1 MQQGAGIFFRPL
13 YFAPPRPLI
22 EATRGFL
29 RVHYTMRL
37 HGLDIARFFAF
48 CGMVLVNFRIAAEV
62 TPGTDFASI
71 LTNGLEGRAAAL
83 FVILAGIGL
92 TLTRTP
98 KRVIAARAAVLFA
111 LGLAN
116 LMIFEAD
123 ILHYYA
129 LYFLVA
135 LPFLALPSR
144 IFLWA
149 ALAAA
154 MIGMAGIVL
163 LDYEVNWNWETLV
176 YSNFWTPEGFL
187 RHAFL
192 NGWHPVFP
200 WVSFV
205 FLGMWVGRQDL
216 GQKLVQ
222 NRLIFWG
229 LAAALLATLPG
240 PLTSDPELRELFG
253 TTSIPPGPFYLIAAS
268 GSACVVIG
276 VMLRL
281 SKLLDRLGLAEWL
294 AAPGRMALSLY
305 VAHILLGMGTLE
317 AMGQL
322 DGSLTPEAIFGF
334 SLGFCALAMV
344 LSWVWNLLAARG
356 PLEALL
362 RRISEVFR

>member
-13 YFAPPRPLI
+13 YFAPLRPLI

-92 TLTRTP
+92 TLSRTP

-135 LPFLALPSR
+135 LPFLAMPSR

-149 ALAAA
+149 AFAAA

-163 LDYEVNWNWETLV
+163 LDYEANWNWETLV

-222 NRLIFWG
+222 NRLILWG
-229 LAAALLATLPG
+229 LAAALLATMPG

-281 SKLLDRLGLAEWL
+281 SNLLDRLGLAEWL

-362 RRISEVFR
+362 RRISKVFR